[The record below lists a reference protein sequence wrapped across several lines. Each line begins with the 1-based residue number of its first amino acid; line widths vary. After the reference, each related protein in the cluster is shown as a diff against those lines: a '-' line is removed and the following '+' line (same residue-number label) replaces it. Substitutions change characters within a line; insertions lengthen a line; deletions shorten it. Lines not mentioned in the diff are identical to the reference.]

1 MRTIKNF
8 LINRKIQLGLGARLL
23 IFMLLFSLF
32 VGSQVYLTIWPV
44 VSGLLSETTISFV
57 KNRIYFRLL
66 LFSFPILFVML
77 VLAVVFSHRIVGP
90 IYRIERALDRLLQGE
105 DVDFIKFRRGDEL
118 QELGVKINEFIR
130 IVKEPPPSK
139 Q

>member
-118 QELGVKINEFIR
+118 QELGVKLNEFIR
-130 IVKEPPPSK
+130 IVKEQKPSK